1 MKKCILLIA
10 SWLPLSLF
18 AQAPA
23 ESEDVMLQGFYWNS
37 QKQTGWTQLTQQVDE
52 ISQNFNLIWLPPS
65 ASAEGGDAV
74 GGSNVGYHPR
84 QWNNQ
89 TSCWGTASD
98 LRLSLIHI

>member
-37 QKQTGWTQLTQQVDE
+37 QKQTGWTQLTQRVDE
-52 ISQNFNLIWLPPS
+52 ISQNSISYGCPLQPVLRV
-65 ASAEGGDAV
+65 AT
-74 GGSNVGYHPR
+74 
-84 QWNNQ
+84 QWVVVM
-89 TSCWGTASD
+89 
-98 LRLSLIHI
+98 